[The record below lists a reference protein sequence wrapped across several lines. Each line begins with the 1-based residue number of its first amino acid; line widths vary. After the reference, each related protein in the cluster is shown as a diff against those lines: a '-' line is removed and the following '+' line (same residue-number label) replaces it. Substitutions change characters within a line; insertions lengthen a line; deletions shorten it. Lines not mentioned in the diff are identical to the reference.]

1 MNFFQQQTEQRSKS
15 NLLVALYISG
25 MLFMALVASTLLSL
39 VLYPLLMIAELNRP
53 HPLLS
58 FNGTLFLAMTI
69 IILGVCLTIS
79 YLRYRQLLG
88 GGWQVAKALG
98 GRRLNPTSLETRE
111 KQACNIIEEMAIASG
126 MPVPALYLLDN
137 EEGINGF
144 AAGMGTSDSIIA
156 ITNGAL
162 RSLNRDELQALI
174 AHEFSHI
181 RNGDIRLNMYL
192 AAGLGGLLFIAN
204 LMSMLDRRVN
214 THSGKDHEGIL
225 ASSCNLLGYGGVLF
239 SELLKAAVNR
249 RREILADASAV
260 QFTRHPLALANAL
273 KKVAGHPYASLILHP
288 AANQYSHL
296 FFSQGQ
302 NRSFSGPLASHPQL
316 RERIQALQ
324 PDWDGMYIRGGISNW
339 FDSQQAEDEQ
349 PLTTREQKKAE
360 QQVELGNLDLDAPD
374 EWLHRLP
381 TLQLEAARDLQQAPL
396 LVYAL
401 LLSPELSP
409 RHRQLMSVP
418 DKERVDEL
426 SHHDLPR
433 RLRLALLELAISTL
447 SQLPASEYPPF
458 RQKLHELIMVDN
470 EISQFEWA
478 LYHLLTHQLD
488 ICFYPRK
495 MQGQR
500 IRDLASL
507 HEAITTISCG
517 LARLCYREENKQQ
530 HFLQTIASFLG
541 TQMEW
546 SDPVL
551 DWNALDRSIALLQR
565 ASPGIQLRLV
575 QAMGKAMEE
584 DGEINDDE
592 FELFRVIAI
601 TLDCPIPPPQPGQGQ
616 KVPAEP

>member
-1 MNFFQQQTEQRSKS
+1 MDFFQQQTEERNKS
-15 NLLVALYISG
+15 SLLVALYMAG
-25 MLFMALVASTLLSL
+25 MLAMALVASAVLSL
-39 VLYPLLMIAELNRP
+39 FLYPLLMIVELNRP

-58 FNGTLFLAMTI
+58 FNGTLFLAITV

-98 GRRLNPTSLETRE
+98 GRRLSATSHEPME
-111 KQACNIIEEMAIASG
+111 KRACNVVEEMAIASG

-144 AAGMGTSDSIIA
+144 AAGMGSCDSVIA

-162 RSLNRDELQALI
+162 QALNRDELQALI

-204 LMSMLDRRVN
+204 LVNMLDKRIH
-214 THSGKDHEGIL
+214 THSGENREGIL

-324 PDWDGMYIRGGISNW
+324 PDWDGMYIRGGLSNW

-360 QQVELGNLDLDAPD
+360 QQVELGNLDLDAP
-374 EWLHRLP
+374 EGWLHRLP
-381 TLQLEAARDLQQAPL
+381 SLQLEAARDLQQAPL
-396 LVYAL
+396 LIYAL
-401 LLSPELSP
+401 LLSPDLSP

-426 SHHDLPR
+426 SHLDLPR
-433 RLRLALLELAISTL
+433 RLKLALLELSISTL
-447 SQLPASEYPPF
+447 TQLPASEYPPF
-458 RQKLHELIMVDN
+458 RQKLHELMMADN
-470 EISQFEWA
+470 QISQFEWA
-478 LYHLLTHQLD
+478 LYHLLSHQLD
-488 ICFYPRK
+488 RYFCPQK

-500 IRDLASL
+500 IRDLAL
-507 HEAITTISCG
+507 LREAIATISCG
-517 LARLCYREENKQQ
+517 IARLCHRNEPERALFVQE
-530 HFLQTIASFLG
+530 IAAFLG
-541 TQMEW
+541 MDITW
-546 SDPVL
+546 SDTVL
-551 DWNALDRSIALLQR
+551 DWHAMDHAIEMLQS
-565 ASPGIQLRLV
+565 ASPGVQLRLV
-575 QAMGKAMEE
+575 QAIGKAMEE
-584 DGEINDDE
+584 DGEISDDE

-601 TLDCPIPPPQPGQGQ
+601 TLDCPVPPPQPGLMKRRQE
-616 KVPAEP
+616 A